1 MDRRSTMKMNN
12 CIKMLMILGLTLFAG
27 CASMQVWPDDERSA
41 ENKMTA
47 IEGRIGEGLQTGG
60 LTPDQ
65 SQMYLTTLKGIRTD
79 YEALRDR
86 IVYQEKWNSLHNRLD
101 ALGDDIDRAYNRT
114 VRIEEPR
121 DGERIAALQ
130 RVIDNGRINRRMSSA
145 EEREFQTRLDSI
157 RNDYLR
163 ITDRG
168 RPATY
173 EARADIS
180 RRLES
185 LAIDLDRYR

>member
-1 MDRRSTMKMNN
+1 
-12 CIKMLMILGLTLFAG
+12 MLMILGLTLFAG

-60 LTPDQ
+60 LSPDQ

-79 YEALRDR
+79 YDALRDR

-101 ALGDDIDRAYNRT
+101 ALGDEINRAYTRPA
-114 VRIEEPR
+114 RMEGPR

-130 RVIDNGRINRRMSSA
+130 RVIDNGRMNRRMSSA

-163 ITDRG
+163 MTESG

>member
-1 MDRRSTMKMNN
+1 MKMNN

-60 LTPDQ
+60 LSPDQ

-86 IVYQEKWNSLHNRLD
+86 IVYQERWNSLHNRLD
-101 ALGDDIDRAYNRT
+101 ALGDEINRAYSRT

-130 RVIDNGRINRRMSSA
+130 RVIDNGRMNRRMSSA

-163 ITDRG
+163 ITERD